1 VNVTVR
7 PAGDQGALI
16 ELPDNGAA
24 VRLAGLLREER
35 SDLLDV
41 VIGHT
46 TVLVTWA
53 GEKPD
58 LDDAVKRALVAEAGP
73 AGRLVEIPVVYDG
86 PDLDEVAQLTGL
98 SPEEVIA
105 RHTGAE
111 HVAAFIGF
119 QPGFAYLT
127 GGDTL
132 LHVPRR
138 DVPRTRV
145 PGGTVAI
152 AGPYSGVYPRESPG
166 GWRLLGSTTALMFDP
181 AREPPALLAPGD
193 RVRFVV
199 A

>member
-24 VRLAGLLREER
+24 LRLAGLLREER

-58 LDDAVKRALVAEAGP
+58 LGDAVKRALVAEAGP

-86 PDLDEVAQLTGL
+86 PDLDEVARLTGL